1 MALTDQLSLE
11 NNLEQLPEMP
21 QTIIRKTTGLAAL
34 QLDQVWAFRELLYF
48 LVWRDVKVRYK
59 QTALGIA
66 WIVLQPLIM
75 LGLYYVIFGILL
87 QVPSNGVPYP
97 AFAFAALVPWTYF
110 AGALG
115 RASISLVEGAQLVTK
130 VYFPRLLVPLS
141 AVLAGLVDFA
151 IAFVVLIAVLLSYR
165 IVPSVEILLLPV
177 FLLFGI
183 LTALG
188 FSLWLS
194 ALNVHYRDIKHL
206 VPFIVQT
213 WWFATP
219 VMYATSIFPESFR
232 WVLALNPMTGVVEGF
247 RWALLGGQYPGA
259 QLPLHLYAISVGI
272 SILVLVT
279 GMFFFRSTERTFA
292 DIV

>member
-1 MALTDQLSLE
+1 MALTDQLSLD
-11 NNLEQLPEMP
+11 NQVEQQSDMP

-165 IVPSVEILLLPV
+165 IVPGIEILLLPV

-259 QLPLHLYAISVGI
+259 QLPLQLYAISVGI

>member
-1 MALTDQLSLE
+1 MALTDQASLGS
-11 NNLEQLPEMP
+11 QADVLPDLP

-59 QTALGIA
+59 QTALGVL

-151 IAFVVLIAVLLSYR
+151 IAFVVLIVVLLTYQ
-165 IVPSVEILLLPV
+165 IVPGVEILLLPV
-177 FLLFGI
+177 FLMFAI
-183 LTALG
+183 FTALG
-188 FSLWLS
+188 FSLWLA

-219 VMYATSIFPESFR
+219 VMYATNIFPENFR

-247 RWALLGGQYPGA
+247 RWALLGAEYPGA
-259 QLPLHLYAISVGI
+259 QLPLYLYGISVAISLIVLI
-272 SILVLVT
+272 S